1 MTKSN
6 KLLTCHQTD
15 SIKLDCEIDLD
26 LLFDTCR
33 EKKRFEEKWD
43 GFLESNPHNPK
54 IFEKLGNRLYYESE
68 QLIPEKK
75 DDIPPLLLVLGNPAS
90 QFVANGMFF
99 SLTQRAPQ
107 SPFRKMHG
115 KIYDLKTIQNI
126 VTIIIFFN
134 KIDKLPIIR
143 YHT

>member
-1 MTKSN
+1 MTKSQ

-33 EKKRFEEKWD
+33 ERKRFEEKWD
-43 GFLESNPHNPK
+43 RFLESNPHNSK
-54 IFEKLGNRLYYESE
+54 IFAKTGSRLSYQSE
-68 QLIPEKK
+68 QLIPEKR
-75 DDIPPLLLVLGNPAS
+75 DDRPPLLLVFGNPAS
-90 QFVANGMFF
+90 QSVANGMFF

-115 KIYDLKTIQNI
+115 KIYDLKTIQSI
-126 VTIIIFFN
+126 VSA
-134 KIDKLPIIR
+134 LPGKEG
-143 YHT
+143 